1 MIEKIL
7 EDLKSPQFKQTMINV
22 GISFV
27 AASIAEV
34 LFKNKDRNLTAK
46 LVLIGIETMILNK
59 LSQKQN

>member
-7 EDLKSPQFKQTMINV
+7 KDLKSPQFKQTMINV